1 MLTEKGYEPLGNAKA
16 AKQSLSL
23 MQQLVQNVDA
33 AVASIMAVGRAMTAD
48 DGQADILDFLRNP
61 VFG

>member
-1 MLTEKGYEPLGNAKA
+1 
-16 AKQSLSL
+16 